1 MLPHAAQATYGDVM
15 NRTWL
20 ITGSSAG
27 FGLAL
32 ARAALAA
39 GDNVAATA
47 RRPAALEALV
57 ADAPDRALAVG
68 LDVTDRSQIDA
79 AVAAVTERFGAV
91 DVLVNNAG
99 LASVGAVEEL
109 QDADLR
115 QLMETMYFA
124 PVAMIQASLPGM
136 RARRTG
142 TIVQMSSMG
151 GQVSM
156 PGFGAYC
163 SAKFALE
170 ALSEALAREVAPHG
184 IRVLIVEPG
193 AFATSFGG
201 GRSQVSPD
209 SGHYTETVGP
219 QRAAVGAMDGSQP
232 GDPGKA
238 AAAILEALDAATPPL
253 RLALGAD
260 AVQYIGATLDAR
272 RAELDAWTTLS
283 RSTDR

>member
-1 MLPHAAQATYGDVM
+1 
-15 NRTWL
+15 
-20 ITGSSAG
+20 
-27 FGLAL
+27 
-32 ARAALAA
+32 
-39 GDNVAATA
+39 
-47 RRPAALEALV
+47 
-57 ADAPDRALAVG
+57 
-68 LDVTDRSQIDA
+68 
-79 AVAAVTERFGAV
+79 
-91 DVLVNNAG
+91 
-99 LASVGAVEEL
+99 
-109 QDADLR
+109 
-115 QLMETMYFA
+115 
-124 PVAMIQASLPGM
+124 
-136 RARRTG
+136 
-142 TIVQMSSMG
+142 
-151 GQVSM
+151 M

-209 SGHYTETVGP
+209 SGHYNETVGP